1 MPIEIRETIVTPCG
15 GDQDAIQL
23 HIADAAPDDE
33 SLTFQ
38 LRLLVKMRASRTPT
52 LAHIQRMAMKLAQDA
67 LTPILQDLA
76 REIQESGYG
85 LELSPKNPRR

>member
-52 LAHIQRMAMKLAQDA
+52 LAHIQRIA